1 MMKTFCKFL
10 IAIGCFWAVSKFCH
24 FQTQGFQ
31 TVKIVSHLSPSPQ
44 WETPLASPNEMA
56 RLKAIFSQPFSYF
69 GSGGQSYAFLSQ
81 DGQVVLKLFKMH
93 NVRQYP
99 LLYRLALPGVLDRFR
114 IAFLQWQKQKLERVF
129 SSSRLA
135 YTKLQED
142 SGLLFLNL
150 NPAPQYEELEITLI
164 DNIGVVHRLNLS
176 KIPFALQY
184 RADPALTT
192 LRFHLLHKDLY
203 SCRKVLENVVDCL
216 SARYQKGISDYDP
229 SVRRNIGLLKDR
241 AISIDIGSFF
251 YSPELEPKKELLK
264 DTRRLRR
271 WLKRHSPELAFYFD
285 ELISGPLAPKKRKQ
299 SDEAAGKGL
308 NRDPCED

>member
-1 MMKTFCKFL
+1 MMKIFCNLL
-10 IAIGCFWAVSKFCH
+10 IVIGCFWAVSKFCH
-24 FQTQGFQ
+24 FQTRGFQ

-56 RLKAIFSQPFSYF
+56 RLKAIFSQPFYYF

-93 NVRQYP
+93 NIRQYP
-99 LLYRLALPGVLDRFR
+99 LLYHLALPGVLDRFR
-114 IAFLQWQKQKLERVF
+114 IAFLQWQKQKLKRVF

-135 YTKLQED
+135 YTELKES

-150 NPAPQYEELEITLI
+150 NPAPQYKDLEIILI
-164 DNIGVVHRLNLS
+164 DNIGVQHCLNLA

-184 RADPALTT
+184 RADPALAA
-192 LRFHLLHKDLY
+192 LQFHLLHKDLY
-203 SCRKVLENVVDCL
+203 SCRKVLNNVVDCL
-216 SARYQKGISDYDP
+216 MARYQKGIADIDP

-251 YSPELEPKKELLK
+251 YCRELEPKNELLK

-271 WLKRHSPELAFYFD
+271 WLKRRCPELAVYLD
-285 ELISGPLAPKKRKQ
+285 QLINEQGMETVR
-299 SDEAAGKGL
+299 
-308 NRDPCED
+308 

>member
-1 MMKTFCKFL
+1 MMKSLSKLL
-10 IAIGCFWAVSKFCH
+10 IAICSFWAVAKFCH
-24 FQTQGFQ
+24 GQTKGFQ
-31 TVKIVSHLSPSPQ
+31 TVKIVSRLSPSPQ

-81 DGQVVLKLFKMH
+81 DGEVVLKLFKMH
-93 NVRQYP
+93 NIRQYP
-99 LLYRLALPGVLDRFR
+99 LLYRLSLPGVLDRFR
-114 IAFLQWQKQKLERVF
+114 IALLQRQKQKLNRVF

-135 YTKLQED
+135 YTELKQA

-150 NPAPQYEELEITLI
+150 NPAPQYKELEITLI
-164 DNIGVVHRLNLS
+164 DNIGVYHRLDLAN
-176 KIPFALQY
+176 IPFALQF
-184 RADPALTT
+184 RADPALAA

-203 SCRKVLENVVDCL
+203 SCRKVLKNVVDCL
-216 SARYQKGISDYDP
+216 MERYQRGIADIDP

-251 YSPELEPKKELLK
+251 YRRELEPKAELLK

-271 WLKRHSPELAFYFD
+271 WLKRRCPELAVYLD
-285 ELISGPLAPKKRKQ
+285 ELINEQVHS
-299 SDEAAGKGL
+299 
-308 NRDPCED
+308 